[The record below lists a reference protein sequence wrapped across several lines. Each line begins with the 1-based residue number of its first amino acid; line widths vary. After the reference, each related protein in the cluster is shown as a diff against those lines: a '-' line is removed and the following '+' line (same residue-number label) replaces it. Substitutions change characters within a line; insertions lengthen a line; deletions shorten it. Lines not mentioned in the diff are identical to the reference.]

1 MLKLDLNPPL
11 KELRLFAWAS
21 LVMLPVLAAM
31 FTGWQWLSLPVVISA
46 GIGLTQFVLMQIS
59 IKVLTHLLWVV
70 LAPPSFLIG
79 MVLSH
84 VLLAVIFWGVMTL
97 IGLVFRL
104 IGRDAM
110 HRRFD
115 RSATSYWTERG
126 AARSPATYFRLY

>member
-11 KELRLFAWAS
+11 KDLRVFAWAT
-21 LVMLPVLAAM
+21 LVMFPVLAAM
-31 FTGWQWLSLPVVISA
+31 FVGWHWLSVPVAIA
-46 GIGLTQFVLMQIS
+46 GGVALAQFLLMMAG
-59 IKVLTHLLWVV
+59 IKVLTRLLWVV

-84 VLLAVIFWGVMTL
+84 VLLAVIFWGVMTP

-110 HRRFD
+110 HRRLD
-115 RSATSYWTERG
+115 RSATTYWTERG
-126 AARSPATYFRLY
+126 APRSPASYFRLY

>member
-11 KELRLFAWAS
+11 KDLRVFAWAS
-21 LVMLPVLAAM
+21 LLMLPVLTAM
-31 FTGWQWLSLPVVISA
+31 FSGWQWLSLPVAIA
-46 GIGLTQFVLMQIS
+46 GGVGLTQFLLMQIAV
-59 IKVLTHLLWVV
+59 KVLTHLLWVV

-84 VLLAVIFWGVMTL
+84 VLLAVIFWGVMTP

-115 RSATSYWTERG
+115 RSTASYWTERR
-126 AARSPATYFRLY
+126 AIRSPATYFRLY